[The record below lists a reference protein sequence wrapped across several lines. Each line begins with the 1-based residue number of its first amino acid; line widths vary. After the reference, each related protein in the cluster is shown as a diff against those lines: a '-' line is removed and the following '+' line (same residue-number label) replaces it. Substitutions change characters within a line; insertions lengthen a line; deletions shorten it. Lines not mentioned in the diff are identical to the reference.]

1 MQLHLPWAWEGQ
13 RMMEGGLVE
22 IWEVGGRIVTMCCP
36 AASHCVKACTVVV
49 IWVLV
54 VIVDPAV
61 YWCAVAVVGVCGC
74 SPASDSS
81 CGERWITRSEQGL
94 YRQQRTSKR
103 LSSRRWRS
111 KLRMAGKMSRT
122 MAKLKTTTM
131 AAYGKTKCKNNM
143 RRDIELH
150 VKITDTLPQLERV
163 KLLF

>member
-1 MQLHLPWAWEGQ
+1 
-13 RMMEGGLVE
+13 MMEGGLVE
-22 IWEVGGRIVTMCCP
+22 ICEVGGRIVTMCCP
-36 AASHCVKACTVVV
+36 AASHCVNACTVVV

-81 CGERWITRSEQGL
+81 CGQRWITRSEQGL

-111 KLRMAGKMSRT
+111 KLRMAGKMSST
-122 MAKLKTTTM
+122 MAKLNTTTM
-131 AAYGKTKCKNNM
+131 AAYGEKYREKKREKQSEKRQRTVC
-143 RRDIELH
+143 E
-150 VKITDTLPQLERV
+150 ITDTLLQLGRV
-163 KLLF
+163 KAPFF